1 MNHIKNSLIAF
12 GALTLF
18 IGSFVLSVPRPTQ
31 GQGGDPVGPPKPVN
45 VVNTPTVQI
54 SNPDVAP
61 VPVRDVDNPA
71 RQPVHTNVFCIANST
86 LGCDETIY
94 TVPAGKRLVIE
105 YASML
110 AEIPVGQVASWTIST
125 FVGGRLERHRFPQTP
140 PSVAFHNVNATESG
154 QQVRI
159 YADPGTNVNA
169 GGIPNSGSGPF
180 TFIISGHLV
189 DVP

>member
-1 MNHIKNSLIAF
+1 MYKLKNSLIAF
-12 GALTLF
+12 GGLSLF
-18 IGSFVLSVPRPTQ
+18 IGAISLVTPHPTPAQGSDSVGT
-31 GQGGDPVGPPKPVN
+31 KPIS
-45 VVNTPTVQI
+45 VVNTPIVRVG
-54 SNPDVAP
+54 NPPGAP
-61 VPVRDVDNPA
+61 LPVRDVDNPA
-71 RQPVHTNVFCIANST
+71 RQPVHTNVLCIANSM

-125 FVGGRLERHRFPQTP
+125 FVRGRLERHRFPLTL
-140 PSVAFHNVNATESG
+140 PSVAFNNVTATESG

-159 YADPGTNVNA
+159 YADPGTHVEA

-180 TFIISGHLV
+180 TFTISGHLV

>member
-1 MNHIKNSLIAF
+1 MNRIKNSLIAF
-12 GALTLF
+12 GGLSLLIGAIALVTPL
-18 IGSFVLSVPRPTQ
+18 PTQ
-31 GQGGDPVGPPKPVN
+31 GHGDDPVGPPKPVN
-45 VVNTPTVQI
+45 VVNTPTVQV
-54 SNPDVAP
+54 SNPAGAP

-71 RQPVHTNVFCIANST
+71 RQTVHTNVFCLANSMI
-86 LGCDETIY
+86 GCDETIY

-105 YASML
+105 YASMV

-140 PSVAFHNVNATESG
+140 PSVAFNNVNATESG

-159 YADPGTNVNA
+159 YADPGTNVKA

-180 TFIISGHLV
+180 TFTISGHLV